1 MKPIST
7 SQAVNIPENVT
18 VNVEGRKVTV
28 TGPRGTL
35 SDDFSHVAVEITRL
49 GKNKLRVS
57 VWHGARKHIA
67 CIRTVCTHIMN
78 MIKGVT
84 LGFQYKMRAAYSHF
98 PINISITD
106 KSKAIEI
113 RNYLGEKL
121 VRRIVMPD
129 GVTIDITDQKD
140 EIVLRGNSKEDVSQT
155 AAKIQQSTACKNKD
169 IRKFLDGI
177 YVSERATVVKVSN

>member
-1 MKPIST
+1 MRPIST
-7 SQAVNIPENVT
+7 CQTVNIPDNVT
-18 VNVEGRKVTV
+18 ITTEGRNVTV

-35 SDDFSHVAVEITRL
+35 SENYSHVAVEISRV
-49 GKNKLRVS
+49 GKNKLKVG

-67 CIRTVCTHIMN
+67 CIRTVCAHIIN

-98 PINISITD
+98 PINVSITD

-121 VRRIVMPD
+121 VRRIEMPE
-129 GVTIDITDQKD
+129 GVTVDITDQKD
-140 EIVLRGNSKEDVSQT
+140 EITLRGNSVNAVSQT
-155 AAKIQQSTACKNKD
+155 AAQIQQSTACKNKD

-177 YVSERATVVKVSN
+177 YVSERTTVVKVHN